1 MDAALQVCAV
11 MPATRNAEEQT
22 TVTAATAPLNPQAR
36 EFVPAV
42 VGATATAALN
52 PLAKE
57 FVPVGGVALNPH
69 AMEFVPVGSPA
80 LNPLAME
87 FVPQWHVGGGLSA
100 DAPEFVMS
108 TPPPDLYYHYQHQAP
123 MVFGFP
129 AADGYNIGSVI
140 PPNTWR
146 RVTETTV

>member
-22 TVTAATAPLNPQAR
+22 TVTAATAPLNPLAR

-42 VGATATAALN
+42 VGATAALN

-69 AMEFVPVGSPA
+69 AMEFVPVGGPA

-100 DAPEFVMS
+100 DAPEFFM
-108 TPPPDLYYHYQHQAP
+108 TPPPELYYQAP

-129 AADGYNIGSVI
+129 AADAYNIGSVI

-146 RVTETTV
+146 RVTQTTV

>member
-22 TVTAATAPLNPQAR
+22 TVTAATAPLNPLAR

-42 VGATATAALN
+42 VGATAALN

-57 FVPVGGVALNPH
+57 FVPVGGV
-69 AMEFVPVGSPA
+69 A

-100 DAPEFVMS
+100 DAPEFFM
-108 TPPPDLYYHYQHQAP
+108 TPPPELYYQAP

-129 AADGYNIGSVI
+129 AADAYNISSVI

-146 RVTETTV
+146 RVTETTVLP